1 MKNLLSIVC
10 IVLFFGT
17 VVLAQGTVDTD
28 PTQKTG
34 GIDIT
39 SALIGAVVGLVIGYL
54 VGGRM
59 AKK

>member
-10 IVLFFGT
+10 ILLSFGT
-17 VVLAQGTVDTD
+17 IALAQGTVDTD
-28 PTQKTG
+28 GSSTSG
-34 GIDIT
+34 GMDVT
-39 SALIGAVVGLVIGYL
+39 SLLIGAVVGLVIGYL